1 MPLLTKKIS
10 NSNDIASFSP
20 TLHGSFPTPCETHP
34 IHKLMLK
41 ASPKV
46 EAALP
51 DCEHTLEG
59 LSNQNIGRCGLAINI
74 TIIIINN
81 YYYYYYNNNKSK
93 EFNKKKKSNRHH
105 KYVRVHTDFS
115 YHINTYT
122 IYLFEICISNQHN
135 L

>member
-81 YYYYYYNNNKSK
+81 NYYYYNNNKSK

>member
-10 NSNDIASFSP
+10 NSNDISSSFFPMHFRSPPSFSP
-20 TLHGSFPTPCETHP
+20 TLHGSFPIPCETYP

-74 TIIIINN
+74 TII
-81 YYYYYYNNNKSK
+81 
-93 EFNKKKKSNRHH
+93 KKKLKNKNKIKLLKQGKKIKPTS
-105 KYVRVHTDFS
+105 
-115 YHINTYT
+115 
-122 IYLFEICISNQHN
+122 
-135 L
+135 

>member
-10 NSNDIASFSP
+10 NSNDISSSFFPMHFRSPPSFSP
-20 TLHGSFPTPCETHP
+20 TLHGSFPTPCETYP

-74 TIIIINN
+74 TII
-81 YYYYYYNNNKSK
+81 
-93 EFNKKKKSNRHH
+93 KKKNLKNQKNSIRTKSN
-105 KYVRVHTDFS
+105 Y
-115 YHINTYT
+115 
-122 IYLFEICISNQHN
+122 
-135 L
+135 